1 MNLSE
6 TEQKRYTR
14 QMMMDGWGEQKQ
26 NKIKQSMV
34 FIAGAGG
41 LGSPVSIYL
50 AVAGVGN
57 IRICDFDAPDWS
69 NLNRQILHDHT
80 RIGTNKAV
88 SAKMT
93 LERLNSEITVTALT
107 DKIVEDNVDRLVG
120 EADIILDCMDNF
132 PTRFIL
138 NECAIR
144 KKIPLVYGSIWG
156 IDGRLSFI
164 QSPETPCL
172 RCIFQEAP
180 PKEVFPVLGATPAVI
195 GSLQALEALKYLSGI
210 GTNIKG
216 QLLVWEGATVDF
228 KKFKIRKDPHC
239 PACGGRENLQK
250 SRK

>member
-1 MNLSE
+1 MSLSE
-6 TEQKRYTR
+6 NELKRYAR
-14 QMMMDGWGEQKQ
+14 QMMIEGWGEETQAKL
-26 NKIKQSMV
+26 KRSTV

-50 AVAGVGN
+50 AVAGIGN
-57 IRICDFDAPDWS
+57 IRICDFDSPDWS

-93 LERLNSEITVTALT
+93 LERLNPDITVTAFT
-107 DKIVEDNVDRLVG
+107 DKIVEENVDVLVG
-120 EADIILDCMDNF
+120 NAAIIVDCMDNF

-172 RCIFQEAP
+172 RCIFPEAP
-180 PKEVFPVLGATPAVI
+180 PKEVFPVIGATPAVI
-195 GSLQALEALKYLSGI
+195 GSLQALEAIKYLSGA
-210 GTNIKG
+210 GPNIKN
-216 QLLVWEGATVDF
+216 QLLVWEGATADF
-228 KKFKIRKDPHC
+228 KKFKIRKDPDC
-239 PACGGRENLQK
+239 PSCGGNG
-250 SRK
+250 

>member
-6 TEQKRYTR
+6 NELKRYTR
-14 QMMMDGWGEQKQ
+14 QMMIEGWGEETQK
-26 NKIKQSMV
+26 KLKQSTV

-50 AVAGVGN
+50 AVAGIGN
-57 IRICDFDAPDWS
+57 IRICDFDSPDWS

-93 LERLNSEITVTALT
+93 LERLNPDINVAAIT
-107 DKIVEDNVDRLVG
+107 DKIVEENVDALVG
-120 EADIILDCMDNF
+120 DAAIILDCMDNF
-132 PTRFIL
+132 PTRFLL

-172 RCIFQEAP
+172 RCIFSEAP
-180 PKEVFPVLGATPAVI
+180 PKEVFPVIGATPAVI
-195 GSLQALEALKYLSGI
+195 GSLQALEAIKYLSGS
-210 GTNIKG
+210 GPNIKN
-216 QLLVWEGATVDF
+216 QLLVWEGATTDF
-228 KKFKIRKDPHC
+228 KKFKLRKDPDC
-239 PACGGRENLQK
+239 PACG
-250 SRK
+250 RKP